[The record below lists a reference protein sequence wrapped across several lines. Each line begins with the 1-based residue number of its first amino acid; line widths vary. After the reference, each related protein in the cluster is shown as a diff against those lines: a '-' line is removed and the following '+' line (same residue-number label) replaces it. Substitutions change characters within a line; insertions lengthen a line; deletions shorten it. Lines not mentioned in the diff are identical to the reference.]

1 MANYITTDTELTSV
15 ANAIRQKGKTSAPLV
30 YPAEFVSAINDI
42 QSGGATI
49 TDTTD
54 SHGGTIRTIDT
65 ENPITVE
72 PLEVTQNGTYTA
84 PSGKA
89 YSPVTVDVKG
99 GGGDVIFYD
108 YDGSVVASY
117 SASDFANL
125 SALPA
130 NPTHTGLTAQGWN
143 WSLANIKSY
152 LTKYP
157 GSVVNVGQMY
167 ITDDGKTRVY
177 IHLEE
182 GRTSP
187 MMGLCVNGS
196 VDIDWGD
203 GTEHTT
209 LTGTSISTVVYTEN
223 HNYAAP
229 GDYVIRL
236 TVTGSLELRGQNGS
250 NTGGYLLRY
259 NSEDNRNCTYKNAV
273 KKVEIGNNVTGI
285 NDNAFYDYY
294 SLASITIPDSVISI
308 GQYAFYQCYS
318 LSSITIPDGITSVG
332 TQVFR
337 NCYSLASITIPDD
350 VTSIGSNTFY
360 NCNSLASITI
370 PDGVTSIG
378 QYAFYQC
385 YSLSSITIPDG
396 ITSVGNYLFR
406 GCSSLASITI
416 PAGVKSIGSN
426 AFYDCNSL
434 ASITIPDGVT
444 SIGNSAFQNCQSLA
458 SITIPA
464 GVKSIGTSVFQSCQ
478 SLESITIPA
487 GVKSIGNYEFC
498 TCYSLTSITIPDSVK
513 SIGSQAFQYCK
524 SIASITIPD
533 SVTSVDTLAFQYC
546 YGMAEYHFLSTTP
559 PTLSNT
565 NAFSGIPAD
574 CIIYVPQ
581 ASLEAYKTATNW
593 STYASYMQGE

>member
-209 LTGTSISTVVYTEN
+209 LTGTSTSTVVWTEN

-229 GDYVIRL
+229 GDYIIKL
-236 TVTGSLELRGQNGS
+236 TVTGSLELCGEANS

-259 NSEDNRNCTYKNAV
+259 NSADNRNYAYKNAV

-285 NDNAFYDYY
+285 KNNAFYEYY
-294 SLASITIPDSVISI
+294 SLKSIIIPDSVTSIGSGAFQYCYSLANITIPDSITSI
-308 GQYAFYQCYS
+308 GSYAFYY
-318 LSSITIPDGITSVG
+318 
-332 TQVFR
+332 
-337 NCYSLASITIPDD
+337 CYSLA
-350 VTSIGSNTFY
+350 N
-360 NCNSLASITI
+360 
-370 PDGVTSIG
+370 
-378 QYAFYQC
+378 
-385 YSLSSITIPDG
+385 
-396 ITSVGNYLFR
+396 
-406 GCSSLASITI
+406 
-416 PAGVKSIGSN
+416 
-426 AFYDCNSL
+426 
-434 ASITIPDGVT
+434 ITIPDGVT
-444 SIGNSAFQNCQSLA
+444 SIGNSAFRNCQSLA
-458 SITIPA
+458 NITIPD
-464 GVKSIGTSVFQSCQ
+464 GVTSIEGYAFYYCY
-478 SLESITIPA
+478 LLANITIPD
-487 GVKSIGNYEFC
+487 GVTSIKTNVFRS
-498 TCYSLTSITIPDSVK
+498 CYSLTSITIPDGVT
-513 SIGSQAFQYCK
+513 SIENYAFYYCYLL
-524 SIASITIPD
+524 ANITIPD
-533 SVTSVDTLAFQYC
+533 DVTSIGTYAFQNC
-546 YGMAEYHFLSTTP
+546 YSMAEYHFLSTTP

-565 NAFSGIPAD
+565 NAFTGISSD

-581 ASLEAYKTATNW
+581 GSLEAYQTATNW
-593 STYASYMQGE
+593 STYASYMREE